1 MFKFRDIELV
11 SEFFDQEYN
20 LSASDI
26 EYIKKQIVIKIE
38 RSTIIFQLLFKI
50 LRFFAKVEIFIT
62 PKNNS
67 KKYFTKIYLNILT
80 KLFVMYKKND

>member
-26 EYIKKQIVIKIE
+26 EYIKKQIVIKKKL
-38 RSTIIFQLLFKI
+38 II
-50 LRFFAKVEIFIT
+50 
-62 PKNNS
+62 
-67 KKYFTKIYLNILT
+67 NIIW
-80 KLFVMYKKND
+80 FRPINI